1 MPGIVLTGHIFRTAS
16 SCLGELVLLSV
27 SRLTGEWTE
36 AQHGQCPPTFQ
47 KLHASSFLLRAQ
59 RRFSAW
65 EYPVCPCRGRC
76 SLGAAAVCVSPQNG
90 SPRTGVGRRG
100 TFFLCVCVGGAG
112 QRPRGDKD
120 PASEHGGWSGGL
132 PLPRPPSSPVQP
144 PRPRTA
150 GLLHRRDLRPP
161 ADIFQL
167 HLPEVFVLATSL
179 LTRPLLQTHFQRN
192 ENRVHQ
198 GEKTQ
203 AFFFSQLQKRGDP
216 NPSHPEGAL
225 PLAPGPAFWA

>member
-100 TFFLCVCVGGAG
+100 TFFLCVCGGGGRVRGPEGTRTLPASMGVGAG
-112 QRPRGDKD
+112 
-120 PASEHGGWSGGL
+120 AS
-132 PLPRPPSSPVQP
+132 PC
-144 PRPRTA
+144 
-150 GLLHRRDLRPP
+150 
-161 ADIFQL
+161 
-167 HLPEVFVLATSL
+167 
-179 LTRPLLQTHFQRN
+179 
-192 ENRVHQ
+192 
-198 GEKTQ
+198 
-203 AFFFSQLQKRGDP
+203 
-216 NPSHPEGAL
+216 
-225 PLAPGPAFWA
+225 PGPHLHPFNPHAPAQQACSTAETCVPPQTFSNFTFLRFSF

>member
-100 TFFLCVCVGGAG
+100 TFFLCVCGGGGGSEAQRG
-112 QRPRGDKD
+112 QGPCQRAWGLERGPPPAPAPIFTRSTPTPPHSRPAPPQRP
-120 PASEHGGWSGGL
+120 AS
-132 PLPRPPSSPVQP
+132 PRRHFPTSPS
-144 PRPRTA
+144 
-150 GLLHRRDLRPP
+150 
-161 ADIFQL
+161 
-167 HLPEVFVLATSL
+167 
-179 LTRPLLQTHFQRN
+179 
-192 ENRVHQ
+192 
-198 GEKTQ
+198 
-203 AFFFSQLQKRGDP
+203 
-216 NPSHPEGAL
+216 
-225 PLAPGPAFWA
+225 